1 MAWKQI
7 NIRIDDRS
15 DIYRWLKYQD
25 NRTASI
31 NSLITSA
38 IEEYGYTDLLKTISM
53 QRASHNSTIRFTRN
67 PDDTQDYK
75 KTEKH
80 KHFSK
85 VSRSSAK
92 EISSPKANATLD
104 KSNRQ
109 DKIPEIERPSSIT
122 QEDLIAEKA
131 SNKKDEIKVNPKS
144 LLNNPGLS

>member
-15 DIYRWLKYQD
+15 DIYRWLKCQD

-53 QRASHNSTIRFTRN
+53 HRVSHNSTISLTRN
-67 PDDTQDYK
+67 PDDTQEYK
-75 KTEKH
+75 KVEEH
-80 KHFSK
+80 KHFPT
-85 VSRSSAK
+85 VSSSSTKAK
-92 EISSPKANATLD
+92 TTLD
-104 KSNRQ
+104 NSNRHNKH
-109 DKIPEIERPSSIT
+109 DKNPEVERVSSIT
-122 QEDLIAEKA
+122 QEDLTAEEN

-144 LLNNPGLS
+144 VLNNPGLS

>member
-15 DIYRWLKYQD
+15 DIYRWLKCQD

-53 QRASHNSTIRFTRN
+53 HRVSHNSTISLTRN
-67 PDDTQDYK
+67 PDDTQEYK
-75 KTEKH
+75 KVEEH
-80 KHFSK
+80 KNFST
-85 VSRSSAK
+85 VSSSSTKAK
-92 EISSPKANATLD
+92 ITLD
-104 KSNRQ
+104 NSNRHNKH
-109 DKIPEIERPSSIT
+109 DKNPEVERVSSIT
-122 QEDLIAEKA
+122 QEDLTAEES

-144 LLNNPGLS
+144 VLNNPGLS